1 MSRFIHNITVI
12 LDSFPQSYYNT
23 KYHPQ
28 PSNLMTV
35 SNYYGQ
41 KSKYRITLELD
52 VLDDFNPRQIDW
64 RKVLRIEEN
73 ENLDCYIE
81 EIDCPL
87 DYYNW
92 SE

>member
-1 MSRFIHNITVI
+1 MSRFIHNNTVI
-12 LDSFPQSYYNT
+12 LDIFPQSYYNT

-64 RKVLRIEEN
+64 RKVLEIEEN
-73 ENLDCYIE
+73 EDLECYIE
-81 EIDCPL
+81 DIDSPL
-87 DYYNW
+87 DYYN
-92 SE
+92 